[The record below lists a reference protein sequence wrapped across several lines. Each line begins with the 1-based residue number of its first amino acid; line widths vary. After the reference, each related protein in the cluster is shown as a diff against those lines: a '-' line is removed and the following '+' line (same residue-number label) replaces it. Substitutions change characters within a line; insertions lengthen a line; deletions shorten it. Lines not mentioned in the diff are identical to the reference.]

1 MLKFHIKI
9 IKFNQITNKN
19 YHIYDFIFLNLIIYL
34 IIIHYVINIFRK
46 GYFLLKPSKNINKI
60 L

>member
-9 IKFNQITNKN
+9 IKFNKITNKN

-34 IIIHYVINIFRK
+34 TIIHYVIIIFEK
-46 GYFLLKPSKNINKI
+46 VFLIKTIKKHK
-60 L
+60 